1 MQNRL
6 TLMAGCVARVPFRT
20 HVEAAARAGFE
31 AITIWPNIWR
41 HAVSKGGLSL
51 RDMRKVL
58 DDNGLALTDV
68 EGVMQWPPGS
78 EHLEVCAEL
87 GGERVVAMQL
97 DPGPFD
103 LPREAERFALF
114 DEAAQAHGVK
124 TAVEFVAFGGL
135 RNASTAWRLIEL
147 AGSPEAGIVLD
158 IAHHIRA
165 QGTDAELNAIPA
177 ERIVTIQLADGPASP
192 PDDLVQEATF
202 GRMWPGEG
210 VFDVSGFMGRLS
222 QRGVRANVGL
232 ELYQPEFATRDPYA
246 LIEELARRT
255 RACLEQQERE

>member
-1 MQNRL
+1 
-6 TLMAGCVARVPFRT
+6 MAGCVTRVPFRT
-20 HVEAAARAGFE
+20 QVEAAARAGFE

-41 HAVSKGGLSL
+41 HAVKSGLSL
-51 RDMRKVL
+51 RDMRMML
-58 DDNGLALTDV
+58 DDNGLALTEV
-68 EGVMQWPPGS
+68 EGVMQWPPGP
-78 EHLEVCAEL
+78 EHLEACAEL

-114 DEAAQAHGVK
+114 DEAAHAHGVK

-135 RNASTAWRLIEL
+135 NKASAAWRLIEL
-147 AGSPEAGIVLD
+147 SGSPDAGIVLD
-158 IAHHIRA
+158 IAHHLRGRGPD
-165 QGTDAELNAIPA
+165 QDLNAIPA
-177 ERIVTIQLADGPASP
+177 ERVVTIQLADGPANP
-192 PDDLVQEATF
+192 PDDLAQEATY

-210 VFDVSGFMGRLS
+210 EFDVAGFLRKLS

-232 ELYQPEFATRDPYA
+232 ELYQPEFAARDPYE

-255 RACLEQQERE
+255 KACRYTQGRELDGQDP